1 MRADS
6 VPASHLSLPR
16 WRLAQ
21 LGSHLVVALI
31 ALVVVGGA
39 TRVMEAGL
47 ACPDWP
53 LCFGS
58 FLPGKQMNLQV
69 FLEWFHRLDA
79 FLIGI
84 ALLILLVFSWIW
96 RDHLPKPV
104 PIISALLVLLV
115 AVQGILGALTVTQ
128 LLQGDIVTAHLAIAL
143 TLVAIMSGLTQ
154 SLLSPNRLTSPL
166 WWRLMGGISLSAV
179 MVQCLIGGRM
189 ATSWA
194 SHKCLSLGQNCF
206 WLDLH
211 RNTAKPIA
219 CIIMLFLIS
228 SLLSNAWPKSQWQS
242 LFAIS
247 GLLSI
252 QIILG
257 VLSTNFELAKPS
269 LTIAHQLIAALLIA
283 FLSAMCFKSP
293 PSSSSTELTEI
304 PTYLLETS
312 HG

>member
-1 MRADS
+1 MRANS
-6 VPASHLSLPR
+6 VPASPISLAR

-84 ALLILLVFSWIW
+84 ALLIQLAFSLRWKAY
-96 RDHLPKPV
+96 LPRSV
-104 PIISALLVLLV
+104 PWISAILVLLV
-115 AVQGILGALTVTQ
+115 SGQGILGALTVTQ
-128 LLQGDIVTAHLAIAL
+128 LLPGDIVTAHLAIAL

-154 SLLSPNRLTSPL
+154 NLITPNRLTSPL
-166 WWRLMGGISLSAV
+166 WWRLMGGICLSSV
-179 MVQCLIGGRM
+179 MGQCLIGGRM

-194 SHKCLSLGQNCF
+194 SQTCLSQGQNCF

-211 RNTAKPIA
+211 RNTAQPIA
-219 CIIMLFLIS
+219 CIIMLFVIF
-228 SLLSNAWPKSQWQS
+228 SLLSNAWPRSQWPS
-242 LFAIS
+242 LLAIS
-247 GLLSI
+247 GLLCT

-257 VLSTNFELAKPS
+257 VLSTNFELTKPS
-269 LTIAHQLIAALLIA
+269 LTIAHQLIATLLIA
-283 FLSAMCFKSP
+283 FLSAMCVKGP
-293 PSSSSTELTEI
+293 PSEASEI
-304 PTYLLETS
+304 TTQRFQEIS